1 MAGLLQTLVRVS
13 EKAAHI
19 ARLCRQE
26 DALFHLLVAEKTGA
40 DRNER
45 FVQDFKTLADVLI
58 QEVIKHDVG
67 KEVGAV
73 GRGVGR
79 APPPWGRR
87 GTKSFG
93 SCRTPSPG

>member
-1 MAGLLQTLVRVS
+1 MAGLLKSLVSVS

-40 DRNER
+40 DKNER

-58 QEVIKHDVG
+58 QEVIRHDVG
-67 KEVGAV
+67 KEVGA
-73 GRGVGR
+73 RGGGDASWR
-79 APPPWGRR
+79 PPCTRTWRW
-87 GTKSFG
+87 
-93 SCRTPSPG
+93 RTPSWTPWR